1 MHFSGNEVHST
12 AAARVKVCVV
22 RLLVD
27 IYGNE
32 HAFAVCLALPD
43 ALLVGEHKLLEAA
56 VAERAAFAVRL
67 CHCGDTGGQVVLDR
81 LLERGAQSVIA
92 VLLFALGTPLAAIV
106 DARNAGH
113 AEQQRV
119 DQRQMR
125 RILQDG
131 RNARDVVVI
140 HKRKQVLAFIQR
152 PVFRTE
158 LAQQRMRD
166 LEQVVAVHR
175 GIQTLV
181 ALVIRAGVQHA
192 VSDKLVV
199 IAVEQFADEEK
210 VGRERVA
217 EAAQRTDEILVET
230 VRHVQPQTVNAEFVL
245 PLADTLENVVLHIGV
260 AQIELYQLEMT
271 FPALVP
277 EAVIVV

>member
-1 MHFSGNEVHST
+1 M
-12 AAARVKVCVV
+12 
-22 RLLVD
+22 
-27 IYGNE
+27 
-32 HAFAVCLALPD
+32 LAP
-43 ALLVGEHKLLEAA
+43 VE
-56 VAERAAFAVRL
+56 
-67 CHCGDTGGQVVLDR
+67 C
-81 LLERGAQSVIA
+81 
-92 VLLFALGTPLAAIV
+92 
-106 DARNAGH
+106 
-113 AEQQRV
+113 
-119 DQRQMR
+119 
-125 RILQDG
+125 
-131 RNARDVVVI
+131 
-140 HKRKQVLAFIQR
+140 

-166 LEQVVAVHR
+166 LKQVVAVHR

-199 IAVEQFADEEK
+199 IAVEQLADEEK

-230 VRHVQPQTVNAEFVL
+230 VGNIQPQTVNAEFVL
-245 PLADTLENVVLHIGV
+245 PLPDTLENVVLHIRM
-260 AQIELYQLEMT
+260 AQIELYQLKMT

>member
-1 MHFSGNEVHST
+1 M
-12 AAARVKVCVV
+12 
-22 RLLVD
+22 
-27 IYGNE
+27 
-32 HAFAVCLALPD
+32 
-43 ALLVGEHKLLEAA
+43 
-56 VAERAAFAVRL
+56 RL

-192 VSDKLVV
+192 VSDKLIVV
-199 IAVEQFADEEK
+199 AVEQLADEEK
-210 VGRERVA
+210 VGRERVT

-230 VRHVQPQTVNAEFVL
+230 VRHIQPQTVNAEFVL
-245 PLADTLENVVLHIGV
+245 PLPDTLENVVLHIRM
-260 AQIELYQLEMT
+260 AQIELYQLKMT

>member
-1 MHFSGNEVHST
+1 MLFFSFS
-12 AAARVKVCVV
+12 AP
-22 RLLVD
+22 
-27 IYGNE
+27 
-32 HAFAVCLALPD
+32 F
-43 ALLVGEHKLLEAA
+43 AA
-56 VAERAAFAVRL
+56 V
-67 CHCGDTGGQVVLDR
+67 
-81 LLERGAQSVIA
+81 
-92 VLLFALGTPLAAIV
+92 V

-113 AEQQRV
+113 AEQQRI

-131 RNARDVVVI
+131 RNARHIVVI

-158 LAQQRMRD
+158 LAQQRMRN
-166 LEQVVAVHR
+166 LKQVVAVHR

-181 ALVIRAGVQHA
+181 AFVIRAGVQQTVPDELIVVA
-192 VSDKLVV
+192 VQQL
-199 IAVEQFADEEK
+199 ADEEK
-210 VGRERVA
+210 VGRERVT

-230 VRHVQPQTVNAEFVL
+230 VGNIQPQTVNAEFVL
-245 PLADTLENVVLHIGV
+245 PLPDALENVVLHIRM
-260 AQIELYQLEMT
+260 AQIELDQLKMT